1 MPLDTYVI
9 HMYNLLYNC
18 IKLCDCIIFPRSY
31 IQSYNE
37 YMIVSYM
44 RSCNICVFEMYHK
57 GVSCM
62 CNILKKLG
70 EAELEIM
77 QVIWNSKGPV
87 TSNYILKELQGRRK
101 WQLSTLM
108 TSLASLADKGFVSCD
123 RSSGSNLYTSVISE
137 NEYKTGASRRFLE
150 KLYNNSLQNM
160 VATLYNNKAI
170 KSSDV
175 EELRNFLDE
184 LEAEHS
190 GEDDR

>member
-1 MPLDTYVI
+1 
-9 HMYNLLYNC
+9 
-18 IKLCDCIIFPRSY
+18 
-31 IQSYNE
+31 
-37 YMIVSYM
+37 M

-108 TSLASLADKGFVSCD
+108 TSLARLADKGFVSCD

-150 KLYNNSLQNM
+150 KLYNNSVPTWKNSGIFWMNWKQNIPGRM
-160 VATLYNNKAI
+160 T
-170 KSSDV
+170 
-175 EELRNFLDE
+175 
-184 LEAEHS
+184 
-190 GEDDR
+190 DDDTSVSFRS

>member
-1 MPLDTYVI
+1 
-9 HMYNLLYNC
+9 
-18 IKLCDCIIFPRSY
+18 
-31 IQSYNE
+31 
-37 YMIVSYM
+37 
-44 RSCNICVFEMYHK
+44 
-57 GVSCM
+57 M

-108 TSLASLADKGFVSCD
+108 TSLARLADKGFVSCD

-184 LEAEHS
+184 LEDE
-190 GEDDR
+190 

>member
-1 MPLDTYVI
+1 
-9 HMYNLLYNC
+9 
-18 IKLCDCIIFPRSY
+18 
-31 IQSYNE
+31 
-37 YMIVSYM
+37 
-44 RSCNICVFEMYHK
+44 
-57 GVSCM
+57 M

-108 TSLASLADKGFVSCD
+108 TSLARLADKGFVSCD